1 MARRLVVKVGS
12 SSLTSPDGRLDIG
25 RLVAL
30 TNAISARH
38 RESSVVLVSSG
49 AIAAGMG
56 PLGLRRR
63 PKDLATQQAAAS
75 VGQGALVAAYQQ
87 AFGARGVT
95 VGQVLLTIDD
105 VTRRSH
111 YLNARRTLERLLEL
125 QVLGHGALTPAQAR
139 HQGVHYKVR
148 FRYPGAPARQNASAE
163 PEAGPQHDAYS
174 YSASEDAAWLRPE
187 RVFDDGRFTYI
198 DLSHDL
204 PLHGGLPAVFGRQQ
218 QDSGDFIINSS
229 YQHGRIT
236 VHGVYPYL
244 VLRHGQ
250 QVLGLRRE

>member
-1 MARRLVVKVGS
+1 MLPSRPAWRALLCLLPLLSQAVQAGVIQEYRYQ
-12 SSLTSPDGRLDIG
+12 PDAVYAVRTGQGI
-25 RLVAL
+25 
-30 TNAISARH
+30 
-38 RESSVVLVSSG
+38 
-49 AIAAGMG
+49 
-56 PLGLRRR
+56 
-63 PKDLATQQAAAS
+63 ATQIELEADEQVRDFGTGQSGSWELVRRDQVFYLKPRHAQAATNMHI
-75 VGQGALVAAYQQ
+75 
-87 AFGARGVT
+87 RT
-95 VGQVLLTIDD
+95 D
-105 VTRRSH
+105 RRN
-111 YLNARRTLERLLEL
+111 YLLEL

-139 HQGVHYKVR
+139 RQGVHYKVR
-148 FRYPGAPARQNASAE
+148 FRYPDAPARQNANAE
-163 PEAGPQHDAYS
+163 PETGPQHDAYS
-174 YSASEDAAWLRPE
+174 YSASDDAAWLRPE

-229 YQHGRIT
+229 YQQGRIT